1 MECWII
7 CLTQDK
13 GNGLKFF
20 KKKNALAGFGISLGY
35 TIIYLSLIVLIPLL
49 GIILKTSTLSFQEF
63 LAVNLEP
70 RVISAYR
77 VTFST
82 AIIATLCSTIFGTLL
97 CFTIV
102 RYKFPGRNLIDTMID
117 LPFALPT
124 AISGIALTTIYAPNG
139 IIGKYFNDIGIKIA
153 FTNIGIVIALVF
165 VSFPFIVRTIEPVLK
180 DLERDVEEAAFILG
194 ASSWQIFRQI
204 ILPGI
209 MPALLTGVAL
219 AFVRSIGEYG
229 SVIFIAA
236 NIPKSSEIVPLVIA
250 SKLENF
256 NYSEAAAIAFVM
268 LVISF
273 VFLLIINLLQQK
285 IAKNS

>member
-1 MECWII
+1 
-7 CLTQDK
+7 
-13 GNGLKFF
+13 
-20 KKKNALAGFGISLGY
+20 
-35 TIIYLSLIVLIPLL
+35 
-49 GIILKTSTLSFQEF
+49 
-63 LAVNLEP
+63 
-70 RVISAYR
+70 
-77 VTFST
+77 
-82 AIIATLCSTIFGTLL
+82 
-97 CFTIV
+97 
-102 RYKFPGRNLIDTMID
+102 MID